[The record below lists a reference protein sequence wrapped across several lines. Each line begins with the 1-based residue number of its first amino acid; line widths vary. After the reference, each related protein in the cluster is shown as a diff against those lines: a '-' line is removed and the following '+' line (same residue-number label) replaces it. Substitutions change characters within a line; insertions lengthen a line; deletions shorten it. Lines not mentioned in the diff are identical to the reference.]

1 MSRPELAARIMAVI
15 ASNQKIPVESVT
27 LDKTFVELKMDSLDG
42 INVLFA
48 LENEFGIDIP
58 DNSAERIQS
67 VHQMVDGIEK
77 LLAEKAAQQSSDAA
91 LGS

>member
-1 MSRPELAARIMAVI
+1 MARPELAARIMAVI

-27 LDKTFVELKMDSLDG
+27 LDKTFAELKMDSLDG
-42 INVLFA
+42 INLLFA

-58 DNSAERIQS
+58 DNAAEHIKS
-67 VHQMVDGIEK
+67 VHEMVDGIEK
-77 LLAEKAAQQSSDAA
+77 LLAEKAAQQVSDAA

>member
-15 ASNQKIPVESVT
+15 ASNQKIPVESIT
-27 LDKTFVELKMDSLDG
+27 LDKTFAELKMDSLDG
-42 INVLFA
+42 INLLFA

-58 DNSAERIQS
+58 DNAAERIQS
-67 VHQMVDGIEK
+67 VHEMVDGIEK
-77 LLAEKAAQQSSDAA
+77 LLAEKVAQPSSDAA